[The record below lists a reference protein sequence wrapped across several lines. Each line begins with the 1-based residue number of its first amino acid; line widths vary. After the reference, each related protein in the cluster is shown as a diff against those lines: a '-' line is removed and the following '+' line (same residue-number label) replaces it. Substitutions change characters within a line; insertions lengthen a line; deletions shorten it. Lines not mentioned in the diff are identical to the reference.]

1 MNKRNSALALLIA
14 FLGAIFLP
22 SSGQSDTDTLVIIT
36 HKSVSV
42 GHMTTAEI
50 RRLFLKERMDWKSG
64 ERAFPINGK
73 PGTKARMLF
82 QEKVLSMSDNDETIY
97 WQNQKIKRGLTPPP
111 EFTNTQRAVFSLK
124 GSISYCLKSE
134 HKPGTSKIIL
144 TL

>member
-1 MNKRNSALALLIA
+1 MNKGNSALALLIA

-22 SSGQSDTDTLVIIT
+22 SSGQSDADTLVIIT

-42 GHMTTAEI
+42 DHMTIAEV
-50 RRLFLKERMDWKSG
+50 RRVFLKERTDWKNG

-82 QEKVLSMSDNDETIY
+82 QKKVLNMSDNEETTY

-124 GSISYCLKSE
+124 GSLGYCLKSE
-134 HKPGTSKIIL
+134 HKPGASKIIL